1 MKSRALTKLS
11 SLIDSRLFWNL
22 AIPGC
27 ALVGAIKGG
36 VRWIIFRGY
45 AHERLGNLR
54 AAIKL
59 YERAAGICASSPK
72 ILELRWLHVVQFLL
86 ERAYHHT
93 GAGRETDPL
102 FECKIVPGAKAVAKP
117 VGYYKAELVLMGM
130 KIMGV
135 LPGSKAGA
143 VEIRIDGKLLR
154 KVNVGKGI
162 VPEFNFMVKRPSIEL
177 FPKKLSMT
185 IITDAGETLA
195 AFGGAESLDLTIPHG
210 SGAILDILAQ
220 GGRLDKKGVISPS
233 AEETRAHQDA
243 YLKLYDSARE
253 FFDKKLSKPLFL
265 MYGTLLGFYREG
277 DFIKGDDDFDAGYTS
292 DETTPEAV
300 LEETKRIVR
309 ELLRGGFTITF
320 NSRGRL
326 FRIQHDDF
334 GDASVHLDARPLWF
348 QDGKVWAH
356 NHFSAPGVR
365 EDYLPICEGKLRGV
379 KVYYPARTETFLLNH
394 YGPGWKVPDP
404 GFTYYRS
411 QIDPAILR
419 NLSRALMKPGEYR
432 AMAAEVE
439 AERANTP
446 GMGRFISL
454 AAMNLYPLSAFELDA
469 D

>member
-11 SLIDSRLFWNL
+11 ALIDSRLFWTL

-27 ALVGAIKGG
+27 ALLGALKGG
-36 VRWIIFRGY
+36 VRWTIFRGY
-45 AHERLGNLR
+45 AYERLGELEK
-54 AAIKL
+54 AKKI
-59 YERAAGICASSPK
+59 YERAAAICSSSPK

-86 ERAYHHT
+86 ERAYHDT
-93 GAGRETDPL
+93 GSPREIDPL
-102 FECKIVPGAKAVAKP
+102 FECGIVPADTGQAKP
-117 VGYYKAELVLMGM
+117 VGYYKAEFVLMGM

-135 LPGSKAGA
+135 IPGSGA
-143 VEIRIDGKLLR
+143 ESVEIRVDGALLR
-154 KVNVGKGI
+154 RVNVGKGLI
-162 VPEFNFMVKRPSIEL
+162 PEFNFMVKRPSIEL
-177 FPKKLSMT
+177 FPRKSTLT
-185 IITDAGETLA
+185 IVTDKGEPLA
-195 AFGGAESLDLTIPHG
+195 AFGGAVSLELTIPHG
-210 SGAILDILAQ
+210 NGELPAILSG

-233 AEETRAHQDA
+233 EAETRAHQDG
-243 YLKLYDSARE
+243 YLKLYDAARD
-253 FFDKKLSKPLFL
+253 FFDKKIGKQLFL
-265 MYGTLLGFYREG
+265 MYGTLLGFFREG
-277 DFIKGDDDFDAGYTS
+277 DFIKGDDDFDAGYVS
-292 DETTPEAV
+292 EETTPEAV

-309 ELLRGGFTITF
+309 ELLRGGFTVTF

-326 FRIQHDDF
+326 FRIQHNDF

-356 NHFSAPGVR
+356 NHFSALGVR
-365 EDYLPICEGKLRGV
+365 EDYLPVCEGKLRGV
-379 KVYYPARTETFLLNH
+379 KIYHPARTETFLLNH

-404 GFTYYRS
+404 GFTYYRN

-419 NLSRALMKPGEYR
+419 NLSRALMKPDDYR

-439 AERANTP
+439 AERAGNP